1 MNDMKKIWTLFL
13 TFLKIGVFTFGG
25 GYAMIALLEDEFL
38 SKKKWLD
45 KEEFLNMVAIAE
57 STPGPVAVN
66 SATYLGYRLAGVPG
80 AFAATVAVCLPSFFV
95 IYLISLFFDQFLSL
109 TYVDYAFRGIRV
121 CVVYLIFSAGIKM
134 LRTLD
139 HSLFQVIVLVGVMGV
154 MILFSLFSTGFS
166 SIVLILICGALGV
179 AVYLID
185 LLVHKPGREDNK
197 E

>member
-1 MNDMKKIWTLFL
+1 
-13 TFLKIGVFTFGG
+13 
-25 GYAMIALLEDEFL
+25 
-38 SKKKWLD
+38 
-45 KEEFLNMVAIAE
+45 MVAIAE

-66 SATYLGYRLAGVPG
+66 SATYLGYRLAGVSG
-80 AFAATVAVCLPSFFV
+80 AFAATAAVCLPSFFV

-139 HSLFQVIVLVGVMGV
+139 QSLFQVIVLVGVMGV
-154 MILFSLFSTGFS
+154 MILSSLFSTGFS

-179 AVYLID
+179 ALYLIG
-185 LLVHKPGREDNK
+185 LLAHKAEREENK
-197 E
+197 K

>member
-1 MNDMKKIWTLFL
+1 
-13 TFLKIGVFTFGG
+13 
-25 GYAMIALLEDEFL
+25 MIALLEDEFL

-45 KEEFLNMVAIAE
+45 KGEFLNMVAIAE

-80 AFAATVAVCLPSFFV
+80 AFAATAAVCLPSFFV
-95 IYLISLFFDQFLSL
+95 IYLISLFFDQFPSL

-154 MILFSLFSTGFS
+154 MILSSLFSTGFS
-166 SIVLILICGALGV
+166 SIVLILICGVLGV
-179 AVYLID
+179 ALYLIG
-185 LLVHKPGREDNK
+185 LLAHKAGREENK
-197 E
+197 K

>member
-1 MNDMKKIWTLFL
+1 
-13 TFLKIGVFTFGG
+13 
-25 GYAMIALLEDEFL
+25 MIALLEDEFL

>member
-1 MNDMKKIWTLFL
+1 M
-13 TFLKIGVFTFGG
+13 
-25 GYAMIALLEDEFL
+25 EDEFL

-80 AFAATVAVCLPSFFV
+80 AFAATAAVCLPSFFV

-139 HSLFQVIVLVGVMGV
+139 HGLFQVIVLVGVMGV
-154 MILFSLFSTGFS
+154 MILSSLFSTGFS
-166 SIVLILICGALGV
+166 SIVLILICGVLGV
-179 AVYLID
+179 ALYLIG
-185 LLVHKPGREDNK
+185 LLAHKPGREENK